1 MDIRVI
7 IKLHELLMAG
17 SAGNSEYLSKRLG
30 ISVRT
35 VYNYVTFMKNELN
48 APIIYN
54 SNNKCYSY
62 DGVCELCFIG

>member
-7 IKLHELLMAG
+7 IQLHELLMAG
-17 SAGNSEYLSKRLG
+17 RAGNSECLSQRLG
-30 ISVRT
+30 ISVRS

-54 SNNKCYSY
+54 TQTKCYHY
-62 DGVCELCFIG
+62 DRDCELRFSG